1 MLLNVENVSKSYK
14 NLDVLKGISLELE
27 LGKSY
32 GLLGPNGCGKTTLM
46 KAVDGLVTP
55 DSGKIYYKSAEIDT
69 ASKGKIVYMPTEG
82 YFYKYMKVKD
92 AVKYFQDFYEDFD
105 LEYAKKASLE
115 MDIDW
120 EKKISSMSSGQ
131 VAKLKL
137 MLALSRDA
145 DLYMLDEP
153 LNGIDLVARD
163 EVCKMIIERLGN
175 QKTMLISSHLVEEL
189 EILIDSVIMM
199 KDGQVAVEGDCDLLR
214 SERGKSIADIYREIY
229 SRGGSNA

>member
-1 MLLNVENVSKSYK
+1 MLLKIEGVEKSYGDNK
-14 NLDVLKGISLELE
+14 VLDGISIDIER
-27 LGKSY
+27 GRSY

-55 DSGKIYYKSAEIDT
+55 EKGEIYYRSAEIDVS
-69 ASKGKIVYMPTEG
+69 SKGEIVYMPTEG
-82 YFYKYMKVKD
+82 YFYKYMKVRD
-92 AVKYFQDFYEDFD
+92 AVKYFQDFYRDFD
-105 LEYAKKASLE
+105 IDYAKRTSLE

-120 EKKISSMSSGQ
+120 DKKISNMSSGQ

-163 EVCKMIIERLGN
+163 EVCRLIIERLSEE
-175 QKTMLISSHLVEEL
+175 KSMLISSHLVEEL
-189 EILIDSVIMM
+189 EILVDSVIMM
-199 KDGQVAVEGDCDLLR
+199 KDGKVALEGDCEMLR
-214 SERGKSIADIYREIY
+214 TDKGMSIADIYRGIY
-229 SRGGSNA
+229 SRGGSNV

>member
-1 MLLNVENVSKSYK
+1 MLLNVENVEKSYGYHK
-14 NLDVLKGISLELE
+14 VLDGISIKVEK
-27 LGKSY
+27 GRSY

-55 DSGKIYYKSAEIDT
+55 ESGQIYYRSAEIDVST
-69 ASKGKIVYMPTEG
+69 KGEIVYMPTEG
-82 YFYKYMKVKD
+82 YFYKYMRGRD

-105 LEYAKKASLE
+105 VDYAKKTSLK
-115 MDIDW
+115 MGIDW
-120 EKKISSMSSGQ
+120 DQKISTMSSGQ

-163 EVCKMIIERLGN
+163 EVCSLIIDRLSEE
-175 QKTMLISSHLVEEL
+175 KSMLVSSHLVEEL
-189 EILIDSVIMM
+189 EVLVDSVIMM
-199 KDGQVAVEGDCDLLR
+199 KDGRVALEGDCDVLR
-214 SERGKSIADIYREIY
+214 NSKGKSIADIYREVY
-229 SRGGSNA
+229 AEGGSHA